1 MFDENRCL
9 ILVMGWVIG
18 LALTSCTAQPASP
31 PAPPTRPIQPL
42 QPTTAPTRAPQ
53 PTAAPTRAPL
63 PTVVSP
69 ISPLPRPMK
78 PSAPPTSLPGSRAV
92 QPGTDPVALQET
104 NAAIDDLSKRTGI
117 PKSDIKVV
125 SVEAVQWPDAS
136 IGCPQ
141 PDRMYAQVVTPGY
154 LIILE
159 AGGQMYE
166 YHSAGAGVGLCQPQK
181 P

>member
-1 MFDENRCL
+1 MPNARRKSPL
-9 ILVMGWVIG
+9 ILLIGWAIG
-18 LALTSCTAQPASP
+18 LALTGCTSPAGQS
-31 PAPPTRPIQPL
+31 AGLANTRPAADCC
-42 QPTTAPTRAPQ
+42 TDTAPQ
-53 PTAAPTRAPL
+53 PTTAPTRAPL

-78 PSAPPTSLPGSRAV
+78 PPAPPTSLPGSRAV

-104 NAAIDDLSKRTGI
+104 NAAIDDLSKRMGI

-136 IGCPQ
+136 VGCPQ

-166 YHSAGAGVGLCQPQK
+166 YHSAGAGVGLCKPQK

>member
-1 MFDENRCL
+1 MLDTRRKPLL

-31 PAPPTRPIQPL
+31 PAPPTRAPQSSP
-42 QPTTAPTRAPQ
+42 PPTRAPL
-53 PTAAPTRAPL
+53 PTTPPTRAPL

-92 QPGTDPVALQET
+92 QPGADPVALQET

-136 IGCPQ
+136 VGCPQ

-159 AGGQMYE
+159 AGGQTYE